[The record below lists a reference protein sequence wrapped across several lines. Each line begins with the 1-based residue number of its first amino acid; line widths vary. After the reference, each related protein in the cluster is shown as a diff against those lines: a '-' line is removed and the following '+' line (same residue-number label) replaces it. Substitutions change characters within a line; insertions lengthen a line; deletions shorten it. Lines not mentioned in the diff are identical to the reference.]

1 LNEINTGIWDGDY
14 SATPLGHIV
23 ARSLCKFKA
32 ILLQGIALAMLLQV
46 VSCVVTAHSENL
58 FYNRASVPEAAKLGL
73 RKHLVLHLRVCQTG
87 KRTGRQTRISS
98 GR

>member
-1 LNEINTGIWDGDY
+1 MPHLLAILLQGVYI
-14 SATPLGHIV
+14 
-23 ARSLCKFKA
+23 RFKA
-32 ILLQGIALAMLLQV
+32 ILLQGIALALLLQI
-46 VSCVVTAHSENL
+46 VSCVVAAYSENL

-87 KRTGRQTRISS
+87 KRIGRQTRIRS